1 VAIDPVSTGCSGARV
16 TAPLYGGV
24 ILDRYRHPRHFGE
37 LPGADAVHEDV
48 NPLCGDRLRVELRL
62 GPDREVEVVRFQGDA
77 CAIATASADLLAEMV
92 EGRSVAD
99 ALRLERDVLVTALGA
114 SIRASRLPCV
124 SLPLAVLRG
133 ALGAGA
139 ERVAAARGRD
149 AAPQSPGPS
158 GIAGERR

>member
-1 VAIDPVSTGCSGARV
+1 V

-24 ILDRYRHPRHFGE
+24 ILERFRHPRYFGE

-62 GPDREVEVVRFQGDA
+62 GANREVEAIRFQGDA
-77 CAIATASADLLAEMV
+77 CAVATASADLLAEMV
-92 EGRSVAD
+92 EGRPASD
-99 ALRLERDVLVTALGA
+99 ALRLEREGLLSALGA
-114 SIRASRLPCV
+114 PIRASRQGCV

-139 ERVAAARGRD
+139 ERIAAARGRE
-149 AAPQSPGPS
+149 AAPAGPGRPE
-158 GIAGERR
+158 IAGERR